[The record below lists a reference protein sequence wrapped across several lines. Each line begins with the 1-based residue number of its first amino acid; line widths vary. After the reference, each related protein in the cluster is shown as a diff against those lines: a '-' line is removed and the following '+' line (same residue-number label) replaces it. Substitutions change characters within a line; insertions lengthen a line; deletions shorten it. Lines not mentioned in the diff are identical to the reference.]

1 MDKHSEVDQK
11 REKQGENFGMMDIQ
25 RLEERLQA
33 EREER
38 SRLEQELEKQIRGRE
53 ILEEQ
58 RECDRG
64 RSLSLLVLHLLQFQV
79 NE

>member
-1 MDKHSEVDQK
+1 MDKHSEVDQR
-11 REKQGENFGMMDIQ
+11 REKQEENFGRMDIQ

-38 SRLEQELEKQIRGRE
+38 SRLEQEMEKEIRSRE
-53 ILEEQ
+53 MLEEQ
-58 RECDRG
+58 RERERG
-64 RSLSLLVLHLLQFQV
+64 RSLSLLVLHVLRVQV